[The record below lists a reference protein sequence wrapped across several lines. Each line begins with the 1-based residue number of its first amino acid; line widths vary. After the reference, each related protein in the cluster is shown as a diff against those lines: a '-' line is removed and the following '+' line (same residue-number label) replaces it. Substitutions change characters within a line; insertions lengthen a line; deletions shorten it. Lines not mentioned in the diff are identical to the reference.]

1 MIPFKNKRGIIRKTD
16 KVEENWNVL
25 FDQIVKGNVIPVI
38 GPELVELGG
47 KTSVQQIIGR
57 VYKLALMEF
66 LLYLRTDLCAE
77 IPQRPQAPLPSEK
90 EV

>member
-1 MIPFKNKRGIIRKTD
+1 MTLLKSKKGFIRKTD

-38 GPELVELGG
+38 SPELVELGG
-47 KTSVQQIIGR
+47 ETSVQLIGR
-57 VYKLALMEF
+57 VYKIALMEF

-77 IPQRPQAPLPSEK
+77 FPQRPQAPLPSEN